1 MNRKVVKS
9 EYATI
14 KIPEVDLEI
23 PPQTQKGKLSTI
35 EGFILN
41 TKENIEKTL
50 NDGQYN
56 EFGEE
61 FMVNIKNFI
70 NKLEKI
76 LNHKSL
82 PIHFIID
89 DPSGNS
95 FIENPYAPTTDPNA
109 TITNYIRTT
118 DQLKVISN
126 LIRQWEYIMK
136 KQITNLIWH

>member
-70 NKLEKI
+70 NKL
-76 LNHKSL
+76 
-82 PIHFIID
+82 
-89 DPSGNS
+89 
-95 FIENPYAPTTDPNA
+95 
-109 TITNYIRTT
+109 
-118 DQLKVISN
+118 
-126 LIRQWEYIMK
+126 
-136 KQITNLIWH
+136 